1 MAGDVNLF
9 LNDADG
15 DLTIAEIEV
24 MVAEV
29 GSRRKGLGR
38 EAVCMMMAYGQS
50 ASPFR
55 CVGPAC
61 LPACLSWLVG
71 KAGRRWLTRLYI
83 CMASPSDHEPKT
95 YI

>member
-24 MVAEV
+24 MVAEA

-50 ASPFR
+50 ASPLR

-61 LPACLSWLVG
+61 LPACRGWLARREG
-71 KAGRRWLTRLYI
+71 AGSHV
-83 CMASPSDHEPKT
+83 CT
-95 YI
+95 YVWHHHPTMNQKHIYK